1 MGLSGELS
9 TVCSRPKAACQ
20 DFMPVADIAGR
31 KLKISLLVFF
41 VTHHS
46 FERTTMNRIVKSLVL
61 SISLAGLSGYSLN
74 TLAFK
79 SKRADINTQ
88 KSYGLLLE
96 QLKSVEIWESLG
108 SARDGGVAKS
118 LLAYQKLSEIYSP
131 LIVENGEPVVPIYT
145 VDSLNLK
152 DIDGFR
158 AFASRVQYD
167 KAFTPDETTCSAAM
181 TFVFPH
187 QIADLLSETRPTYV
201 YGKSQ
206 SNSALEKLKSK
217 SIEQGINDLS
227 YLKSLC
233 SNQEDKDYYN
243 GYINLYMN
251 LQTDIKAILPFADQN
266 YQASAAKQQPV
277 PETKTRPPRPFDLPK
292 AMKFASCS
300 ALFTSFNQ
308 VIKSHGQ
315 PENPAMIDGGIDMA
329 IASVVYSNVD
339 YLLNNTQ
346 PWVDKYTTEINAN
359 LVNVEAMFRPASESC
374 VATYRA
380 NLTEINMYGDEAK
393 VEFYTKAKALTNQ

>member
-1 MGLSGELS
+1 MNN
-9 TVCSRPKAACQ
+9 
-20 DFMPVADIAGR
+20 IA
-31 KLKISLLVFF
+31 
-41 VTHHS
+41 
-46 FERTTMNRIVKSLVL
+46 KSLVL
-61 SISLAGLSGYSLN
+61 SISLAGLSGYSLIA
-74 TLAFK
+74 LAANDGVFK

-131 LIVENGEPVVPIYT
+131 LIVENGEPIVPIYT

-167 KAFTPDETTCSAAM
+167 KKFTPDENTCSAAM
-181 TFVFPH
+181 TFVFPR

-201 YGKSQ
+201 YGIRQ
-206 SNSALEKLKSK
+206 SNDVLEKVKSK
-217 SIEQGINDLS
+217 RIEQGIDDLS

-233 SNQEDKDYYN
+233 ANQKDKNYYN
-243 GYINLYMN
+243 GYINIYMN
-251 LQTDIKAILPFADQN
+251 LQTDIKTILPFADQN
-266 YQASAAKQQPV
+266 YLASVAKQQSV
-277 PETKTRPPRPFDLPK
+277 PEPKIRPPRPFDLPK

-308 VIKSHGQ
+308 VIQSHGQ
-315 PENPAMIDGGIDMA
+315 PGIPAVTDGGIDMA

-359 LVNVEAMFRPASESC
+359 LVNIEAMFRPMAEGC

-380 NLTEINMYGDEAK
+380 NLTEINMYGDEAQA
-393 VEFYTKAKALTNQ
+393 EFSTKAKALTSQ